1 MYGQS
6 VRSSLFDRLKK
17 QGVLSPFPSQSNFI
31 LCRVIRGDAWK
42 IKQGLASKGIF
53 LRYFDTPLL
62 RNMLRIS
69 VGKPEHTDALI
80 EALAKYKGG

>member
-1 MYGQS
+1 VS
-6 VRSSLFDRLKK
+6 
-17 QGVLSPFPSQSNFI
+17 
-31 LCRVIRGDAWK
+31 RGDARK
-42 IKQGLASKGIF
+42 IKRGLDSKGIF
-53 LRYFDTPLL
+53 VRHFDTPLL